1 MKLRCYASIYEKSY
15 KITREISQIFE
26 HAHIKLCCYHNESFH
41 GNAYATIIE
50 SITKYSLY
58 KTYCPEDLIKINKKL
73 SKFIEKNKLNELK
86 NIYENDEEIIQNID
100 IRKYFPKA
108 KCEYNF
114 YTFTYEDLINLQKFF
129 KICIDNNL
137 YLQADIE

>member
-15 KITREISQIFE
+15 KITREISKIFE
-26 HAHIKLCCYHNESFH
+26 SSYIKLCCYHNESFH

-50 SITKYSLY
+50 SITKISLY
-58 KTYCPEDLIKINKKL
+58 KTLSPEDLGKLNKKL
-73 SKFIEKNKLNELK
+73 EKFIEKNKLKDFANPT
-86 NIYENDEEIIQNID
+86 ENDDEIIQNID
-100 IRKYFPKA
+100 IRTYFPKA
-108 KCEYNF
+108 KCTYNF

-137 YLQADIE
+137 YLQAYIE